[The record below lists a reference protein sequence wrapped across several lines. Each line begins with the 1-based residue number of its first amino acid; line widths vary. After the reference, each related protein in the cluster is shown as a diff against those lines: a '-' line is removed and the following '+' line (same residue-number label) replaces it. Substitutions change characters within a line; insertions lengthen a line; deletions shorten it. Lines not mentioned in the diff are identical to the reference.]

1 MQCAV
6 GAETETILAQCDVA
20 GVIAI
25 EILAHDFL
33 GALADAPAQG
43 LANADTFSR
52 DPESHFDAS
61 IGLVLRGIAK
71 LGFGALVPEPTLSR
85 FSRDAIKQAECRG
98 SDRRMRR
105 APPRHYRACFFYS
118 GSGVTGPGISSSP
131 ATSPPRADGS
141 SIPLGATATPQR
153 RPRA

>member
-25 EILAHDFL
+25 EILAQDFL

-43 LANADTFSR
+43 LADADAFSR

-71 LGFGALVPEPTLSR
+71 LGFGALVPELTLSR

-98 SDRRMRR
+98 SGRRMRR
-105 APPRHYRACFFYS
+105 APRAHYPAWFFYCGGAVPRTGFALLS
-118 GSGVTGPGISSSP
+118 GTFLRGDQRDQFPVSATASPSSP
-131 ATSPPRADGS
+131 S
-141 SIPLGATATPQR
+141 Q
-153 RPRA
+153 